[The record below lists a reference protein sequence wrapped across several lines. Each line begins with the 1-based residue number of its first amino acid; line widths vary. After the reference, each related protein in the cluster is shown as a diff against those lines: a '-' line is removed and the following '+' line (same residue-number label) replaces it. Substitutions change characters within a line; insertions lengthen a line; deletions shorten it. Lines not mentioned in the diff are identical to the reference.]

1 MVTEAWQ
8 QLMKFLQGISDSEI
22 HYIHVTTTL
31 ANHITNTTKLCSL
44 LKLDIRKLQVFLC
57 CYRGLKELVNAVLT
71 YKIGIFLERTCYV
84 GTFVMYP
91 FITLCAK
98 AILAIQI
105 DTEQILAQMPRQIAK
120 LLVCVDKI
128 LLRQK
133 NFSFLKKLAIFHF
146 FTTF

>member
-1 MVTEAWQ
+1 M
-8 QLMKFLQGISDSEI
+8 
-22 HYIHVTTTL
+22 H
-31 ANHITNTTKLCSL
+31 
-44 LKLDIRKLQVFLC
+44 
-57 CYRGLKELVNAVLT
+57 
-71 YKIGIFLERTCYV
+71 
-84 GTFVMYP
+84 P

-146 FTTF
+146 FYNLLRL